1 MEIAKMEEKFE
12 KMFRVFDRMVI
23 EHVAGISLNYEKNTL
38 YRQSPCY
45 QTVLTFQIWLKETF
59 SNSICRGLMEN

>member
-23 EHVAGISLNYEKNTL
+23 EHVAGISLNYEENTL
-38 YRQSPCY
+38 YQQSPCY
-45 QTVLTFQIWLKETF
+45 QTVLTFQI
-59 SNSICRGLMEN
+59 